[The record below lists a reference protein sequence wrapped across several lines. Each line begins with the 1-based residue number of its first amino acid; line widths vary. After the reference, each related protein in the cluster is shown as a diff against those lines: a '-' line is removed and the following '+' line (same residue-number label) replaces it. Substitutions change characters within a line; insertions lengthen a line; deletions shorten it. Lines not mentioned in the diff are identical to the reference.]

1 MQKLEMELDS
11 RVKKITFISKIFP
24 GHSWKY
30 FPATFTPE
38 SIRTT
43 KEHFNKYIQRINSI
57 VKYRLDGKQLDENIN
72 MPSYDGV
79 IIIPGLKRS
88 GNPDETVIL
97 EIDV

>member
-1 MQKLEMELDS
+1 MELDE
-11 RVKKITFISKIFP
+11 RVKKITFISKTFP

-43 KEHFNKYIQRINSI
+43 KEHFNKYIQKINSI
-57 VKYRLDGKQLDENIN
+57 IKYRLDGKQFDETIN

-79 IIIPGLKRS
+79 IIIPGLTRS
-88 GNPDETVIL
+88 GKPDETVFI